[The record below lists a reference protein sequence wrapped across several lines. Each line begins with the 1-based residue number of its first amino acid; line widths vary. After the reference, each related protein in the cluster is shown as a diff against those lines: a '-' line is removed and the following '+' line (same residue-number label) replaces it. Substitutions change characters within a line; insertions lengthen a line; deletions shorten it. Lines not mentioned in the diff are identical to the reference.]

1 MRATAEQIRRA
12 PKVLLHDHLDGGVR
26 PRTLLDLAAEA
37 GYDALPAADV
47 AGLTG
52 WFADAARAGSLEGYL
67 ARMEPIIAVLQS
79 ESGLRRV
86 AAECV
91 ADLAAD
97 GVVYAEVKIA
107 PEQHTAAGLTL
118 DQVVAAVVDGLRE
131 GEAAAAAYGRRI
143 RVRLLVTALR
153 QAARSMEIA
162 ELAVR
167 HRERGVIGF
176 DIAGPEAGHPPTRH
190 LAACEAI
197 KQANFHL
204 TIHAGEGFGLT
215 SIWEAVQWCG
225 AERLGHGLR
234 IIDDVGVAD
243 DGSAK
248 LGQLAAYV
256 RDRRIPLEM
265 CPVSNV
271 HTGAVP
277 SIIEHPIATL
287 RRLRFRVTVNTD
299 NRLLSTTSLS
309 REFTELADAFGYG
322 LDDLQWFTVNAVK
335 SAFLPHDERLALIS
349 DVIKPGYADLR
360 NEPLQAAIRRA
371 EDRW

>member
-1 MRATAEQIRRA
+1 MRCTAEQIRRA

-26 PRTLLDLAAEA
+26 AATVADLAAET
-37 GYDALPAADV
+37 GYTGLPSAEAD
-47 AGLTG
+47 GLTR
-52 WFADAARAGSLEGYL
+52 WFADAARAGSLESYL
-67 ARMEPIIAVLQS
+67 ARMEPIVAVLQT
-79 ESGLRRV
+79 EAGLRRV

-97 GVVYAEVKIA
+97 SVVYAEVKIA
-107 PEQHTAAGLTL
+107 PEQHTAGGLTL
-118 DQVVAAVVDGLRE
+118 DQVVAAVVGGLRE
-131 GEAAAAAYGRRI
+131 GEAAAAARGRRI

-190 LAACEAI
+190 LAACEEI
-197 KQANFHL
+197 KRANFHL
-204 TIHAGEGFGLT
+204 AIHAGEGFGLT

-234 IIDDVGVAD
+234 IIDDIGVAD

-265 CPVSNV
+265 CPLSNV
-271 HTGAVP
+271 HTGAVR
-277 SIIEHPIATL
+277 SIVEHPIATL

-299 NRLLSTTSLS
+299 NRLLSTTSLT
-309 REFTELADAFGYG
+309 REFTELVDAFGYG
-322 LDDLQWFTVNAVK
+322 VDDLQWFTVNAVK

-349 DVIKPGYADLR
+349 DVIKPAYSAIR
-360 NEPLQAAIRRA
+360 NEPLTAPVRRG
-371 EDRW
+371 EDNW

>member
-1 MRATAEQIRRA
+1 MRCTTEQIRRA
-12 PKVLLHDHLDGGVR
+12 PKVLLHDHLDGGLR
-26 PRTLLDLAAEA
+26 PRTVLDLAAA
-37 GYDALPAADV
+37 TGYPALPATDV
-47 AGLTG
+47 PGLTR
-52 WFADAARAGSLEGYL
+52 WFADAARGGSLEHYL
-67 ARMEPIIAVLQS
+67 ARMGPILAVLQS
-79 ESGLRRV
+79 EAGLRRA

-97 GVVYAEVKIA
+97 GIVYAEVKIA
-107 PEQHTAAGLTL
+107 PEQHTEAGLTL
-118 DQVVAAVVDGLRE
+118 DQVVTAVVDGLRA
-131 GEAAAAAYGRRI
+131 GEASAAARGRRI
-143 RVRLLVTALR
+143 RVRLQVTAMR

-167 HRERGVIGF
+167 HRDRGVIGF

-190 LAACEAI
+190 LAACEEI
-197 KQANFHL
+197 KRANFHL
-204 TIHAGEGFGLT
+204 TIHAGEAFGPS

-248 LGQLAAYV
+248 LGDLAAYV

-265 CPVSNV
+265 CPLSNV

-277 SIIEHPIATL
+277 SIVEHPIATL

-299 NRLLSTTSLS
+299 NRLLSTTSLT
-309 REFTELADAFGYG
+309 REFTELVDAFGYG

-349 DVIKPGYADLR
+349 DVIKPGYAALR
-360 NEPLQAAIRRA
+360 NEPLNAAFRRV
-371 EDRW
+371 EDHW